1 MTDQPTPHQLRAPAS
16 GDSRSLAELFKAL
29 AADATHLARQ
39 EMALAKAEVAAAAAQ
54 VLQASKWLA
63 VGGAAAMAGALVFLV
78 FLVVLLGQLLDERF
92 WLSSLMIAAVL
103 LAAGTVMARHGLGK
117 LAGLELRPAHLGD
130 AAAVGAAARR
140 KTSGSLPKRVWNE
153 FREDDITGQAAKVA
167 YYAFL
172 ALPPAFLVLFGLTG
186 FFGGQGAANWLTD
199 TLRSSLPASAS
210 QLIADFVSD
219 VVYDT
224 APGPFSV
231 GLVLAL
237 WAASNVFMG
246 LGDTLN
252 AAYDTTDSR
261 PWVKRRAIA
270 VAVMGATVLLFL
282 GGSAMLLAGPQ
293 IAGALNLFGA
303 ANLVWT
309 IVQWPLALL
318 LVIGAF
324 WVIYYALPDRDQRDA
339 KMIIL
344 KGAAFAAVLWVLAT
358 AAFRIYISNFSSYS
372 DTYGFLGAVIVL
384 LLWLY
389 LTGIVLLLG
398 GELNAELE
406 RG

>member
-1 MTDQPTPHQLRAPAS
+1 MTNQPTPQQPRISDS
-16 GDSRSLAELFKAL
+16 GDSRSLATLFKAL
-29 AADATHLARQ
+29 AVDAAYLVRQ
-39 EMALAKAEVAAAAAQ
+39 EVALAKAEIAATAEE
-54 VLQASKWLA
+54 VMQASKWLA
-63 VGGAAAMAGALVFLV
+63 LGGAAAIGGALVLLA

-92 WLSSLMIAAVL
+92 WLSSLIIGSVL
-103 LAAGTVMARHGLGK
+103 LVAGGLMARHGAGK
-117 LAGLELRPAHLGD
+117 LSSRELRLAPAVQADSTAGSTP
-130 AAAVGAAARR
+130 R

-153 FREDDITGQAAKVA
+153 FRADDITGQAAKVA

-172 ALPPAFLVLFGLTG
+172 SLPPAFLVLFGLTG
-186 FFGGQGAANWLTD
+186 FFGGQDTAAWLTE
-199 TLRSSLPASAS
+199 TLRGSLPASAS

-219 VVYDT
+219 VVSES

-231 GLVLAL
+231 GLVLSL

-261 PWVKRRAIA
+261 SWVKRRAIA
-270 VAVMGATVLLFL
+270 VGVMVATVLLFL

-293 IAGALNLFGA
+293 IAGALNLFGV

-324 WVIYYALPDRDQRDA
+324 WVIYYVLPDRDQSDA
-339 KMIIL
+339 KMIIF
-344 KGAAFAAVLWVLAT
+344 KGATFAAVLWVLAT

-389 LTGIVLLLG
+389 LTGIVVLLG

-406 RG
+406 RA